1 MPNQKNDRDHEGGCP
16 VAERPDQIARH
27 IESARSELG
36 SNLHELED
44 KVRQEADWK
53 THFERNPMTLMGL
66 AFGGGVLLAAMFGT
80 SSGGGRI
87 ATEEYQTGKRSGGG
101 IRYTQVADSWSTLK
115 GALIGLAGAKVRNV
129 LNEVLP
135 GFSEQYDK
143 MERENSASASRAPG
157 RDFESP
163 AHRM

>member
-1 MPNQKNDRDHEGGCP
+1 M
-16 VAERPDQIARH
+16 AERPDQIARH

-36 SNLHELED
+36 SNLHELEA

-66 AFGGGVLLAAMFGT
+66 AFGGGVLLASVIGGSSRRAVIAPLDSQNGRP
-80 SSGGGRI
+80 SGGILR
-87 ATEEYQTGKRSGGG
+87 T
-101 IRYTQVADSWSTLK
+101 TQVADSWDTLK

-129 LNEVLP
+129 LDEVLP

-143 MERENSASASRAPG
+143 MERENSASASRTPG
-157 RDFESP
+157 RDFESS

>member
-1 MPNQKNDRDHEGGCP
+1 M
-16 VAERPDQIARH
+16 AERPDQIARH

-36 SNLHELED
+36 SNLHELEN

-53 THFERNPMTLMGL
+53 THFERNPMTLIGL
-66 AFGGGVLLAAMFGT
+66 AFGGGVLLASMIGGSSRRAVIATPEYQNGRP
-80 SSGGGRI
+80 SGGGLR
-87 ATEEYQTGKRSGGG
+87 T
-101 IRYTQVADSWSTLK
+101 TQVSDSWGTLK

-143 MERENSASASRAPG
+143 MERENSASASRTQA
-157 RDFESP
+157 RDFESS

>member
-1 MPNQKNDRDHEGGCP
+1 M
-16 VAERPDQIARH
+16 AERPDQIARH

-53 THFERNPMTLMGL
+53 THFERNPMTLLGL
-66 AFGGGVLLAAMFGT
+66 AFGGGVLLASMIGGPSRRAVIATPEYQNGKP
-80 SSGGGRI
+80 SSGGLRN
-87 ATEEYQTGKRSGGG
+87 
-101 IRYTQVADSWSTLK
+101 TQVADSWGTLK
-115 GALIGLAGAKVRNV
+115 GALIGLAGAKVRDA

-157 RDFESP
+157 RDFES